1 MNSRDIVSG
10 TTGLVV
16 GGILTW
22 LLKNKLKRVISIA
35 RYATKSSA
43 LEPIKMVLVVRPDVR
58 MSSGKLAA
66 QCAHAA
72 VSSYAAA
79 KEYDPQ
85 LVAMWESTGQAKIV
99 VSGDKTGEME
109 LYSLAEKAKQFN
121 IVTAIIRD
129 AGRTQLAAGTPTVL
143 GMGPAKAKDLDN
155 VSGHLRLY

>member
-1 MNSRDIVSG
+1 MNSRDILSG

-22 LLKNKLKRVISIA
+22 FMKNKLKRAFSIA
-35 RYATKSSA
+35 RYVSKNSVT
-43 LEPIKMVLVVRPDVR
+43 EPIKMVMVVRPDIR

-72 VSSYAAA
+72 VASYAAA
-79 KEYDPQ
+79 KTYDPHM
-85 LVAMWESTGQAKIV
+85 VAMWETTGQAKIV
-99 VSGDKTGEME
+99 VCGDKPGEME
-109 LYSLAEKAKQFN
+109 LHSLAEKAKRLN

-143 GMGPAKAKDLDN
+143 GMGPAKAKDLDS